1 MSISASSR
9 TIGTYGVAAAVAL
22 AACAFLTVHPTA
34 AVPVDPGAARS
45 AVQIALS
52 LAGPAG
58 AAFAPVYQT
67 QAGDPSVPAAAAALA
82 CWPALADASSPSF

>member
-1 MSISASSR
+1 MSISASAR
-9 TIGTYGVAAAVAL
+9 AIWNFGVAAAVAL
-22 AACAFLTVHPTA
+22 AACAFVTMHPTA
-34 AVPVDPGAARS
+34 AVSVDAAAAHR

-58 AAFAPVYQT
+58 AAFAPAYET

-82 CWPALADASSPSF
+82 RWPALADAGSPSF